1 MINLP
6 IKSINVMKKIK
17 LHIFLYPED
26 SYSGQFGKVYEL
38 LYKVILSYKQ
48 FNLTNSPVYISK
60 HADREDKPRKK
71 LISRH

>member
-1 MINLP
+1 
-6 IKSINVMKKIK
+6 MKKIK
-17 LHIFLYPED
+17 LHIFLYHED